1 MAEYTNHLRLV
12 KPQGNE
18 YYNIEQFNHNA
29 ELIDKE
35 TEKLSDAVTEIKE
48 GATREKAGIV
58 QYGTTEGKAL
68 EGMMLARMFGCVGYG
83 GDIQEPGV
91 KDVNYIYYD
100 RNTRKMYKCLNQ
112 NSDVSANVANFIPLD
127 NNSLLDRLENLFNV
141 KTYSY
146 HNTEDVNSDMY
157 IHYTVL
163 KIMNICILEIKFARV
178 ANKDIVMPANP
189 LPAEFRPKSI
199 EYLSAI
205 ASTGGIKMDYH
216 WLRLEPNGHFYTH
229 NNAGITVRNL
239 QTTIAYITAN

>member
-1 MAEYTNHLRLV
+1 
-12 KPQGNE
+12 
-18 YYNIEQFNHNA
+18 
-29 ELIDKE
+29 
-35 TEKLSDAVTEIKE
+35 
-48 GATREKAGIV
+48 
-58 QYGTTEGKAL
+58 
-68 EGMMLARMFGCVGYG
+68 
-83 GDIQEPGV
+83 
-91 KDVNYIYYD
+91 
-100 RNTRKMYKCLNQ
+100 MYK
-112 NSDVSANVANFIPLD
+112 
-127 NNSLLDRLENLFNV
+127 LENLFNI

-239 QTTIAYITAN
+239 QTTIAYIAAN